1 MNAKKI
7 LFLISLLAGV
17 IGLYW
22 GFYFLIEH
30 GGFLTN
36 LTSEQRAVR
45 GQFGDQFGA
54 LNTLFA
60 GIGSA
65 LLLFTIITQWSQI
78 RDQQRDLER
87 QLKIAEEQGEEL
99 RLQRAEMSRAAA
111 ANEHQVIIGIAQ
123 IKIANLQAMIE
134 IAKLRSITWVP
145 GSAQHTNQIDKI
157 EGVARKM
164 ALIIDN
170 VNEKTGN
177 V

>member
-1 MNAKKI
+1 MNGKTI
-7 LFLISLLAGV
+7 LFLITLLAGV

-36 LTSEQRAVR
+36 LTPEQRALR

-78 RDQQRDLER
+78 REQQRDLER
-87 QLKIAEEQGEEL
+87 QLKIAEQQGEEL
-99 RLQRAEMSRAAA
+99 RLQRAEMSRAAS
-111 ANEHQVIIGIAQ
+111 ANEHQVIVGIAQ

-134 IAKLRSITWVP
+134 TAKLRSIAWLP
-145 GSAQHTNQIDKI
+145 GSTQHNNQIKNI
-157 EGVARKM
+157 EDVARKM
-164 ALIIDN
+164 ALIVDD
-170 VNEKTGN
+170 VSEKIGN
-177 V
+177 A